1 MQICQEIQGHHIM
14 QVSLLRSVLTQG
26 FIRVFLQEI
35 RESMIRAS
43 YRLVWTDGA
52 HIRQDPSYQYY

>member
-14 QVSLLRSVLTQG
+14 
-26 FIRVFLQEI
+26 QEI

>member
-1 MQICQEIQGHHIM
+1 MQIRQEVQGHHIM
-14 QVSLLRSVLTQG
+14 QVRPHLLLTHG

-35 RESMIRAS
+35 RESMIRSS

-52 HIRQDPSYQYY
+52 HVRQDPSYQYY